1 MVQGETVGMAGIH
14 FTSGQHRFHL
24 TDKMW
29 KYDIQLQ
36 AFGITKLTG
45 DTCPV
50 SQIVQ
55 SVALL
60 HQTGARTGRHGVG

>member
-1 MVQGETVGMAGIH
+1 MARIH

-24 TDKMW
+24 TDKMR

-36 AFGITKLTG
+36 AFGVTELTG
-45 DTCPV
+45 DTGPV
-50 SQIVQ
+50 TQIVQ

-60 HQTGARTGRHGVG
+60 N